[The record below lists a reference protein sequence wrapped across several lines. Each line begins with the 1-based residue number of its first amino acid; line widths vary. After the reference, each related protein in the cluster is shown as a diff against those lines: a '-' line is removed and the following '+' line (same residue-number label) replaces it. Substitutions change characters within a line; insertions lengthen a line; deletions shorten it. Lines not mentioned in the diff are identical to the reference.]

1 MQLNRRQ
8 TILGLAATGAILMT
22 GERVLAQDIL
32 GGRAFG
38 STWRV
43 IPDSQDSHQSPLRRM
58 IERIIADIDA
68 AMSPY
73 RRSSDLARFNRTR
86 TTDWQPVPDTMMPV
100 ATRALRIAALTDGA
114 FDPTIGPLVGRY
126 GFGPITGELGRYDEI
141 SVRDGA
147 ARKDNPGLTLD
158 LCGIAKGYA
167 LDQIAATL
175 VRHGETRALIEVGGE
190 VITLGAH
197 PGGRPWQVA
206 VLDPVSAAP
215 AIQRIVAPGRL
226 ALATSGHSE
235 NGLRG
240 PIEISH
246 IIDPVRGRTARM
258 SIGSVTVLAETGMQA
273 DALATALCALG
284 AEDGILMAEKLGLS
298 ALFIND
304 GVRAPREVMT
314 GAFADHVI
322 A

>member
-8 TILGLAATGAILMT
+8 TILGLAATGTVWMI
-22 GERVLAQDIL
+22 GGRVSAQGLLA
-32 GGRAFG
+32 GRAFG

-43 IPDSQDSHQSPLRRM
+43 ILERQDTDQSPLRRM
-58 IERIIADIDA
+58 IERIIADIDV
-68 AMSPY
+68 AMSPF
-73 RRSSDLARFNRTR
+73 RPGSGMTRFNRTR
-86 TTDWQPVPDTMMPV
+86 TTDWQPLPDTMMPV
-100 ATRALRIAALTDGA
+100 AKQALRIAALTGGA

-126 GFGPITGELGRYDEI
+126 GFGPITGDLGRYDEI

-158 LCGIAKGYA
+158 FCGIAKGYA
-167 LDQIAATL
+167 LDQIAAAL
-175 VRHGETRALIEVGGE
+175 VRHGETGALIEVGGE

-206 VLDPVSAAP
+206 VLDPASARP

-246 IIDPVRGRTARM
+246 IINPAEGRTAPM
-258 SIGSVTVLAETGMQA
+258 NINSVTVLAETGMQA

-298 ALFIND
+298 ALFIID

>member
-8 TILGLAATGAILMT
+8 MILGLAATGTVWMT
-22 GERVLAQDIL
+22 SGRVSAQGMLA
-32 GGRAFG
+32 GRAFG

-43 IPDSQDSHQSPLRRM
+43 TPERQDAEQSPLRRM
-58 IERIIADIDA
+58 IERIIAEIDV

-73 RRSSDLARFNRTR
+73 RRSSGMTQFNRTR
-86 TTDWQPVPDTMMPV
+86 TTDWQPLPDTMIPV
-100 ATRALRIAALTDGA
+100 AIEALRIAALTGGA

-126 GFGPITGELGRYDEI
+126 GFGPITGDLGRYDEI

-167 LDQIAATL
+167 LDQIAAAL
-175 VRHGETRALIEVGGE
+175 VRHGETGALIEVGGE

-206 VLDPVSAAP
+206 VLDPASARP
-215 AIQRIVAPGRL
+215 AVQRIVVPGRL

-235 NGLRG
+235 NGLRS

-246 IIDPVRGRTARM
+246 IINPAERRTAPM
-258 SIGSVTVLAETGMQA
+258 SINSVTVLAETGMQS

-284 AEDGILMAEKLGLS
+284 AEDGILMAENLGLS
-298 ALFIND
+298 ALFITD